1 MNGQLNQQSRLF
13 RLPRAMLTPIGQ
25 PRRAGGVFIEQFHNI
40 LSVFFCHMH
49 LTSYLLSCHFFF
61 VSCQFVT
68 KHGDCFEQLDHADTH
83 RVNLG
88 VARGLVLECI
98 LYLLLLCNF
107 FFFLV
112 IRSQQNS
119 CCQHGSPLE
128 SVTVISQIYLA
139 TLRPRQLTQ
148 ASFLQKNQMLQNVF
162 LISVTLRWHR
172 VACKNMSL

>member
-49 LTSYLLSCHFFF
+49 LTSYLLSRHFFF

-107 FFFLV
+107 FFLFSHQIIAKQLLSTWLP
-112 IRSQQNS
+112 IRECHCHQPDLLSDVETQ
-119 CCQHGSPLE
+119 
-128 SVTVISQIYLA
+128 TVN
-139 TLRPRQLTQ
+139 T
-148 ASFLQKNQMLQNVF
+148 SFIFTKKSNVAKCF
-162 LISVTLRWHR
+162 FDICNAEMAQS
-172 VACKNMSL
+172 SL

>member
-25 PRRAGGVFIEQFHNI
+25 PRRAGGVFIEQFHSI

-49 LTSYLLSCHFFF
+49 LTSYLLSSHFFF

-107 FFFLV
+107 FFSFLAT
-112 IRSQQNS
+112 S

-128 SVTVISQIYLA
+128 SVTVISQIYFDVE
-139 TLRPRQLTQ
+139 TQ
-148 ASFLQKNQMLQNVF
+148 TVNTSFIFTKKSNVAKCF
-162 LISVTLRWHR
+162 FDICNAEMAQS
-172 VACKNMSL
+172 SL

>member
-25 PRRAGGVFIEQFHNI
+25 PRRAGGVFIEQFHSI

-49 LTSYLLSCHFFF
+49 LTSYLLSRHFFF

-107 FFFLV
+107 FF
-112 IRSQQNS
+112 
-119 CCQHGSPLE
+119 
-128 SVTVISQIYLA
+128 
-139 TLRPRQLTQ
+139 
-148 ASFLQKNQMLQNVF
+148 SFLAKQLLSTWLPIRECHCHQPDLLSDVETQTVNTSFIFTKKSNVAKCF
-162 LISVTLRWHR
+162 FDICNAEMAQS
-172 VACKNMSL
+172 SL

>member
-25 PRRAGGVFIEQFHNI
+25 PRRAGGVFIEQFHSI

-49 LTSYLLSCHFFF
+49 LTSYLLSRHFFF

-107 FFFLV
+107 SFLFFLLV

-119 CCQHGSPLE
+119 CCQHGSPLV
-128 SVTVISQIYLA
+128 SVMQHLICGLLKFTHQQYL
-139 TLRPRQLTQ
+139 RIQSPQLI
-148 ASFLQKNQMLQNVF
+148 FK
-162 LISVTLRWHR
+162 
-172 VACKNMSL
+172 

>member
-49 LTSYLLSCHFFF
+49 LTFYLLSRHFFF
-61 VSCQFVT
+61 VSCQLVT

-107 FFFLV
+107 FFPFQSSDHSKTAAVNMAPHQRALL
-112 IRSQQNS
+112 S
-119 CCQHGSPLE
+119 
-128 SVTVISQIYLA
+128 LA
-139 TLRPRQLTQ
+139 RFTQ
-148 ASFLQKNQMLQNVF
+148 
-162 LISVTLRWHR
+162 RR
-172 VACKNMSL
+172 

>member
-25 PRRAGGVFIEQFHNI
+25 PRRAGDVFIEQFHNI

-49 LTSYLLSCHFFF
+49 LTSYLLSRHFFF

-107 FFFLV
+107 FFFLFSHQIIAKQLLSTWLP
-112 IRSQQNS
+112 IRECHCHQPDLLSDVETQ
-119 CCQHGSPLE
+119 
-128 SVTVISQIYLA
+128 TVN
-139 TLRPRQLTQ
+139 T
-148 ASFLQKNQMLQNVF
+148 SFIFTKKSNVAKCF
-162 LISVTLRWHR
+162 FDICNAEMAQS
-172 VACKNMSL
+172 SL

>member
-49 LTSYLLSCHFFF
+49 LTSYLLSRHFFF

-98 LYLLLLCNF
+98 LYLLLQCTFSFLF
-107 FFFLV
+107 FFFIFLFSHQIIAKQLLPYLLSV
-112 IRSQQNS
+112 IQHIYTSTISPTSNS
-119 CCQHGSPLE
+119 KIDFQMNVCIIAAL
-128 SVTVISQIYLA
+128 IDF
-139 TLRPRQLTQ
+139 
-148 ASFLQKNQMLQNVF
+148 FLCLC
-162 LISVTLRWHR
+162 LI
-172 VACKNMSL
+172 